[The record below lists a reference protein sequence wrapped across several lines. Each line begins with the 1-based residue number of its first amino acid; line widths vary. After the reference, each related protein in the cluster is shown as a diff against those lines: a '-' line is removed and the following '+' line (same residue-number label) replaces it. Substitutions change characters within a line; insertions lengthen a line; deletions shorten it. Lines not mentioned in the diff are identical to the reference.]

1 MASITNTYRR
11 GFPLDVRPY
20 LTTIFTWN
28 TDGVVKILIDEIWQG
43 QGYGSPIGGGIEVG
57 ADGNEMTLDAAAPFI
72 PSVWLSPALGDATG
86 HAPLQSFASG
96 TASWASSGAMG
107 DATETYQPFFFNQE
121 ESTNIQLRLFSQN
134 EWQSDGIPSSAME
147 FRFYPSLLV
156 E

>member
-1 MASITNTYRR
+1 MAKITTRR

-28 TDGVVKILIDEIWQG
+28 TDGDVKIPIDEIWQG
-43 QGYGSPIGGGIEVG
+43 QGYGSPIGGGIGVG
-57 ADGNEMTLDAAAPFI
+57 ADGNELTLDASAPFI
-72 PSVWLSPALGDATG
+72 PNEWLYPVSGSASG

-96 TASWASSGAMG
+96 TASWASPGAMG

-147 FRFYPSLLV
+147 FRLYTDLIQ